1 MFCKF
6 CGEKNPDEAVF
17 CKKCGK
23 KIKDEIAL
31 SDVENNKVQKT
42 EISNTSTIFGV
53 SCPQCSAGS
62 EFCHPVV
69 KTNVKVTG
77 KFYDICDGC
86 CGYILLGPVGLLCG
100 ACGSS
105 VKTKTRNETWWICQ
119 RCGKEFMSKQS
130 ALERANVSMW
140 MAALYTLLIGSC
152 IGHGIEEPGD
162 FWFDAI
168 LVLIIV
174 GLWISIVKSFEDRT
188 GRKLND
194 LLTYDES
201 HLFWLKYSAICAGSI
216 TLGLLWGIN
225 TIG

>member
-77 KFYDICDGC
+77 KFYDICDG
-86 CGYILLGPVGLLCG
+86 
-100 ACGSS
+100 
-105 VKTKTRNETWWICQ
+105 
-119 RCGKEFMSKQS
+119 
-130 ALERANVSMW
+130 
-140 MAALYTLLIGSC
+140 
-152 IGHGIEEPGD
+152 
-162 FWFDAI
+162 
-168 LVLIIV
+168 
-174 GLWISIVKSFEDRT
+174 
-188 GRKLND
+188 
-194 LLTYDES
+194 
-201 HLFWLKYSAICAGSI
+201 
-216 TLGLLWGIN
+216 
-225 TIG
+225 